1 SRRARII
8 GNEFGLLSPSDW
20 RRQPRLGE
28 RACLPFIQGGGRKF
42 AHRLM
47 EQLVEIQPRVEMQK
61 GASKTNRGAIHEHEL
76 ARHQHRALYLQSLV
90 KVKCFLAAVF

>member
-1 SRRARII
+1 MRPAVSRR
-8 GNEFGLLSPSDW
+8 GFPPSCAPLNR
-20 RRQPRLGE
+20 RRQAGGEE
-28 RACLPFIQGGGRKF
+28 RACLPLVQGGGRKF

-76 ARHQHRALYLQSLV
+76 ARHQHRILFLQSLMEA
-90 KVKCFLAAVF
+90 KRFLATV